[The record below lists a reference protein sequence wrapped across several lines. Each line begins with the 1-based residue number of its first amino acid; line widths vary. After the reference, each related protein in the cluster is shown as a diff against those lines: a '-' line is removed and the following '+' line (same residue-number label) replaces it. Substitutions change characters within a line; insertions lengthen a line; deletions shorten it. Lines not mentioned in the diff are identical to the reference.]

1 MEFLQEVA
9 GAPAVETS
17 PNCYDEGKR
26 LDPRRARRA
35 MTEKLQTQRAA
46 GVLLHPT
53 SLPGPYGIGDLGPAA
68 FAWID
73 SLAYA
78 QQKWWQILP
87 LGPTGYGDSPYQS
100 FSAFAGN
107 RYLISPE
114 ILMRDGLIAASD
126 LAGSSFPTQRVDYG
140 PVIDFKIRMM
150 SRAWENFQ
158 SGAAAH
164 LRGPFEEFNREQA
177 AWLED
182 YALFMALKDANG
194 GHCWM
199 DWPREL
205 LMRQPAAL
213 AEARKAHV
221 APIGLHKFGQFL
233 FFRQWREVRRHA
245 RDKGIRLI
253 GDIPIFVSSDSAD
266 VWANPTLFQ
275 LDEHRAPR
283 VVAGVPPD
291 YFSAT
296 GQLWNNPLYDWDANR
311 DSGYAWWKARL
322 KAALETVDLVRLDH
336 FRGFEAYWEIPAGM
350 PTAQVG
356 RWVKAPGAELMH
368 AFETMLGSL
377 PIIAEDLGIITPEV
391 EALRT
396 QFNLPSMRVLQFAFS
411 GESRNR
417 FLPHNYDR
425 NCAVYSGTH
434 DNDTTRGWFDS
445 LNDHD
450 KYLVRRYVPASAGG
464 DIVWDMIRM
473 AWSSV
478 GTFAVA
484 PLQDILSLGTD
495 ARMNFPGKPAGN
507 WQWRFTSDMVG
518 KQALD
523 RLGEVT
529 EIYGR

>member
-1 MEFLQEVA
+1 MEFLEEVT
-9 GAPAVETS
+9 GAPAVET
-17 PNCYDEGKR
+17 PANCYDEGKR

-35 MTEKLQTQRAA
+35 MTEKLQTVRAA

-68 FAWID
+68 FAWVD
-73 SLAYA
+73 CLAYA
-78 QQKWWQILP
+78 RQKWWQILP

-114 ILMRDGLIAASD
+114 FLMRDGLLASGD
-126 LAGSSFPTQRVDYG
+126 VAGGSFPSHRVDYG
-140 PVIDFKIRMM
+140 PVIDFKTRLLN
-150 SRAWENFQ
+150 RGWENFQ
-158 SGAAAH
+158 AGAAGH
-164 LRGPFEEFNREQA
+164 LRGPLEDFCREQS
-177 AWLED
+177 AWLDD

-194 GHCWM
+194 GRCWT

-205 LMRQPAAL
+205 LMRDPAAL
-213 AEARKAHV
+213 VEARKTHAV
-221 APIGLHKFGQFL
+221 AIGLHKFGQFL
-233 FFRQWREVRRHA
+233 FFRQWREVKRYAH
-245 RDKGIRLI
+245 DKGIRLI
-253 GDIPIFVSSDSAD
+253 GDVPIFVSSDSAD

-275 LDEHRAPR
+275 LDKNRAPT

-311 DSGYAWWKARL
+311 ESGYAWWKARL
-322 KAALETVDLVRLDH
+322 KATLETVDLVRLDH

-356 RWVKAPGAELMH
+356 RWVKAPGADLLRT
-368 AFETMLGSL
+368 FEAMLGCL

-391 EALRT
+391 ETLRT

-425 NCAVYSGTH
+425 NCAVYTGTH
-434 DNDTTRGWFDS
+434 DNDTTRGWFNS
-445 LNDHD
+445 LTDHD
-450 KYLVRRYVPASAGG
+450 KYLVRRYVPASAEG

-484 PLQDILSLGTD
+484 PLQDILNLGTD
-495 ARMNFPGKPAGN
+495 ARMNFPGKAAGN
-507 WQWRFTSDMVG
+507 WQWRFTPEMVS

-523 RLGEVT
+523 RIGEIT